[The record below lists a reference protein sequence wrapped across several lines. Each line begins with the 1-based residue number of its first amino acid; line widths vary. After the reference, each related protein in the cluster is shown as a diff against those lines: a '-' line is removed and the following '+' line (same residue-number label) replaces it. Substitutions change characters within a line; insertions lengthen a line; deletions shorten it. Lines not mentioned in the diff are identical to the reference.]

1 LEKNSRAYILKESE
15 KSLGVGRVLAGRIG
29 HTDPGKKKGE
39 SLPPTIPTSAGKVG
53 GRPVAGVL
61 PGSVL
66 HCYALYCSLQRT
78 PHQNDDGVVS
88 DYVREDHFKHLQG
101 ESRESLEAKVEGIDR
116 GVIRP
121 VQFGKTAL
129 NYTPQQ
135 RKKLTGHERHLR
147 QLQRKLARQTAHSKR
162 RSKTS
167 ARIARKKERQANIRH
182 DFCHKASHTMVNS
195 DKSVLVFE
203 NLKTKNMTRTAK
215 GSLAAPGKKVKQKSG
230 LNRSILAVG
239 WHKIQ
244 LFTEYKAERAGK
256 AVFYVSAHHTSQEC
270 AHCGHTHPDNRKSQS
285 IFRCVRCDHTDNADV
300 NAAGVIK
307 KRAIRC
313 ILDSGTELSDK
324 GLLQQSP
331 DIGRGASSK
340 TDILTRMPHQAKKR
354 QQKTAGLAA

>member
-1 LEKNSRAYILKESE
+1 
-15 KSLGVGRVLAGRIG
+15 
-29 HTDPGKKKGE
+29 
-39 SLPPTIPTSAGKVG
+39 
-53 GRPVAGVL
+53 
-61 PGSVL
+61 
-66 HCYALYCSLQRT
+66 
-78 PHQNDDGVVS
+78 
-88 DYVREDHFKHLQG
+88 
-101 ESRESLEAKVEGIDR
+101 
-116 GVIRP
+116 
-121 VQFGKTAL
+121 
-129 NYTPQQ
+129 
-135 RKKLTGHERHLR
+135 
-147 QLQRKLARQTAHSKR
+147 
-162 RSKTS
+162 
-167 ARIARKKERQANIRH
+167 
-182 DFCHKASHTMVNS
+182 MVNS

-215 GSLAAPGKKVKQKSG
+215 GSLASPGKKVKQKSG

-270 AHCGHTHPDNRKSQS
+270 AHCGHTHADNRKSQS
-285 IFRCVRCDHTDNADV
+285 LFRCVRCDHTDNADV

-307 KRAIRC
+307 KRAIHC
-313 ILDSGTELSDK
+313 ILDSGAELSDK